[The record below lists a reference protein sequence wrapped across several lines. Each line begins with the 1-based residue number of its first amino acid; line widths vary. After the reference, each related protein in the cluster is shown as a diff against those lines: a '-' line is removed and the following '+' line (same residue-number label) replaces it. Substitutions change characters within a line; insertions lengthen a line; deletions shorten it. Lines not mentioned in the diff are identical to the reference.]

1 MTKKPPKHWG
11 PMNPYTPSS
20 VNCVHWNATQPSAND
35 GVPHY
40 PHLGVLTAAGGFL
53 RLVHPAG
60 TFAMTLDFAFSQ
72 SIGSLITDG
81 KHPPI
86 HALACPLQVKC
97 IYKRTAIQPAIKLFN
112 T

>member
-20 VNCVHWNATQPSAND
+20 VNCVRLNAAQPSGND
-35 GVPHY
+35 GAPHY
-40 PHLGVLTAAGGFL
+40 PHLGVLTTARGFI
-53 RLVHPAG
+53 RLAQQANII
-60 TFAMTLDFAFSQ
+60 AMTLDFAFSE

-97 IYKRTAIQPAIKLFN
+97 IYKRSASQPAIKLLSN
-112 T
+112 

>member
-1 MTKKPPKHWG
+1 MTKKPPNHWG

-20 VNCVHWNATQPSAND
+20 VNCVQWNAPQLSIND
-35 GVPHY
+35 GVAHY
-40 PHLGVLTAAGGFL
+40 PHIGVLTAAKGFI
-53 RLVHPAG
+53 RLAQQANII
-60 TFAMTLDFAFSQ
+60 AMTLDFAFSE

-97 IYKRTAIQPAIKLFN
+97 IYKRSTSQPAIKLLN
-112 T
+112 A